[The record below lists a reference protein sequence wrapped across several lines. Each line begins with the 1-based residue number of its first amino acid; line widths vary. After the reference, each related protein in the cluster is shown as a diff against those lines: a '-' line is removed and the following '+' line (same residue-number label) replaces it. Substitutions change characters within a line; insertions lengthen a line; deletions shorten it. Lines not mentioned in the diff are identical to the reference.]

1 MNAKTFAA
9 IIGAT
14 SVLVGCEFN
23 LWGPSISDVLV
34 CEKANPLEGCE
45 KNQNTF
51 KTTTPRLFATAKLDN
66 AVEGTKVKVL
76 WRLNQGQTAQ
86 GKTLKNVRIYEK
98 EFTTKLDQNTITTA
112 LAPGNNWQP
121 GTYEVSFVIV
131 GDESK
136 RESEKFQIK

>member
-9 IIGAT
+9 IIGTA

-23 LWGPSISDVLV
+23 LWGPNVSDVSV

-51 KTTTPRLFATAKLDN
+51 KTTTPRIFATAKLDN

-76 WRLNQGQTAQ
+76 WRLNQSKTA
-86 GKTLKNVRIYEK
+86 KNVRIYEK
-98 EFTTKLDQNTITTA
+98 EFTTKLDQNQITTT
-112 LAPGNNWQP
+112 LAPAKAWQP
-121 GTYEVSFVIV
+121 GTYEVSFVVV

-136 RESEKFQIK
+136 RESKKFQIK

>member
-9 IIGAT
+9 IIGVA

-23 LWGPSISDVLV
+23 LWGPSVSDVSV

-45 KNQNTF
+45 KNQKTF
-51 KTTTPRLFATAKLDN
+51 KTTTPKIFATAKLDN

-76 WRLNQGQTAQ
+76 WRLNQGPTA
-86 GKTLKNVRIYEK
+86 KNVRIYEK
-98 EFTTKLDQNTITTA
+98 EFTTKLDQKQITTA
-112 LAPGNNWQP
+112 LAPAKVWLP

-131 GDESK
+131 GNESK

>member
-34 CEKANPLEGCE
+34 CEKATLAEGCP

-51 KTTTPRLFATAKLDN
+51 KTTARAIFATAKLDN

-76 WRLNQGQTAQ
+76 WRLNQGQTA
-86 GKTLKNVRIYEK
+86 KNVRIYEK
-98 EFTTKLDQNTITTA
+98 EFTTKLDQNQITTS
-112 LAPGNNWQP
+112 LAPAKSWQP
-121 GTYEVSFVIV
+121 GSYEVSFVIV

-136 RESEKFQIK
+136 RESQKFQIK

>member
-9 IIGAT
+9 IIGVA

-23 LWGPSISDVLV
+23 LWGPGVSDVSV

-51 KTTTPRLFATAKLDN
+51 KTTTPKIFATAKLDN

-76 WRLNQGQTAQ
+76 WRLNQGQ
-86 GKTLKNVRIYEK
+86 KVKNVRIYEK
-98 EFTTKLDQNTITTA
+98 EFTTKLDQKQITSA
-112 LAPGNNWQP
+112 LAPAKVWLP

>member
-1 MNAKTFAA
+1 MNAKTFVA
-9 IIGAT
+9 IIGAA
-14 SVLVGCEFN
+14 SVLAACEFN
-23 LWGPSISDVLV
+23 LWGPSISDVSV

-45 KNQNTF
+45 KSQNTF
-51 KTTTPRLFATAKLDN
+51 KTTTPRIFATANLDN

-76 WRLNQGQTAQ
+76 WRLNQSATA
-86 GKTLKNVRIYEK
+86 KNVPIYER
-98 EFTTKLDQNTITTA
+98 EFTTKLDQNQITTA
-112 LAPGNNWQP
+112 LAPAKAWQP